1 MCIFQL
7 CPPDSHILC
16 VDDVYGGTRRFLTN
30 CVQTQHVD
38 FINLQVEGT
47 ERILLGRI
55 RENTSLIWIE
65 TPSNPTL
72 RLVDIVRVAKAV
84 RGIREARKGKWPLL
98 VVDNT
103 FLSPVFQQPLLLGAD
118 LVVHSVSKYMNG
130 HSDVIM
136 GVIVGSIGD
145 ELELGSRLRFLQNA
159 LGPVPSPFDCY
170 LVLRGLRTLY
180 LRMQQHQKNA
190 MAVATMLGS
199 HPRVDRVYYSGLTSH
214 PQHALACS
222 QQSGH
227 GGVISFSLLNA
238 SIREATRFCQHTRI
252 FTLAESLGCVESL
265 CEIPAVMTH
274 ASVDAEARRELGITD
289 AFIRL
294 SVGIEGTDD
303 LVDDVEQALEK
314 AFE

>member
-1 MCIFQL
+1 
-7 CPPDSHILC
+7 
-16 VDDVYGGTRRFLTN
+16 
-30 CVQTQHVD
+30 
-38 FINLQVEGT
+38 
-47 ERILLGRI
+47 
-55 RENTSLIWIE
+55 
-65 TPSNPTL
+65 
-72 RLVDIVRVAKAV
+72 
-84 RGIREARKGKWPLL
+84 
-98 VVDNT
+98 
-103 FLSPVFQQPLLLGAD
+103 
-118 LVVHSVSKYMNG
+118 MNG

-136 GVIVGSIGD
+136 GVIIGNHGD
-145 ELELGSRLRFLQNA
+145 GLDLDTRLKFLQNA

-190 MAVATMLGS
+190 MAVATMLES
-199 HPRVDRVYYSGLTSH
+199 HPRVDKVYYSGLKSH

-227 GGVISFSLLNA
+227 GGIVSFSLLNA
-238 SIREATRFCQHTRI
+238 SIKEATFFCQSTRI

-265 CEIPAVMTH
+265 CEIPAIMTH
-274 ASVDAEARRELGITD
+274 ASVDAGARRELGITD

-303 LVDDVEQALEK
+303 LVNDVKQALEK